1 MIRRGKRTFINHAII
16 DTIVS
21 IFFKTALRVV
31 YIMGSL
37 FSFLSFIWRFR
48 LFASRF
54 LSSKGRVSGDFLFG
68 TWIAIALGISLW
80 YWTVTNADSIVFR
93 IIIDFISYLKT
104 WADLRTLSLTSSQG
118 WCQNL
123 KRNMT
128 ARDEYCMDL
137 FLFITELLWY
147 EILPV
152 HWLFWVLL
160 CT

>member
-1 MIRRGKRTFINHAII
+1 MIRREKVYKSCNYWYYREYFL
-16 DTIVS
+16 
-21 IFFKTALRVV
+21 KTALRVV

-37 FSFLSFIWRFR
+37 FSSFLSFIWRFR

-123 KRNMT
+123 KRNTT